1 MASAIIAN
9 AFLKPLAM
17 TTMTTPGSRT
27 RRSIEPAPAESGG
40 RARRRSSALENTPQ
54 GGDARAAGPRRDAR
68 RVAAQRFAELAR
80 EDELPERLVEA
91 IVEARS
97 ITAWGGRKRAL
108 QYVGKLLRDIDPQ
121 PILRRLDAWA
131 HGHDVDTAR
140 ERALEHWR
148 ERLIAEPAALDALTV
163 EYPGLD
169 RSRFRAL
176 IGRAREERERG
187 TPPHAFREIYRELK
201 GLLRATPT

>member
-1 MASAIIAN
+1 MH
-9 AFLKPLAM
+9 
-17 TTMTTPGSRT
+17 
-27 RRSIEPAPAESGG
+27 
-40 RARRRSSALENTPQ
+40 ALQDLGVTLVELP
-54 GGDARAAGPRRDAR
+54 P
-68 RVAAQRFAELAR
+68 QRFAELAR

-108 QYVGKLLRDIDPQ
+108 QYVGKLLRDIDPE

-140 ERALEHWR
+140 ERALELWR

-176 IGRAREERERG
+176 IGRARDERERG

>member
-9 AFLKPLAM
+9 AFLKTLTM

-27 RRSIEPAPAESGG
+27 RRSIEPAPAESGAAPDVD
-40 RARRRSSALENTPQ
+40 RPPSKTRRKAAMHALQDLGVTLVELP
-54 GGDARAAGPRRDAR
+54 P
-68 RVAAQRFAELAR
+68 QRFAELAR

-108 QYVGKLLRDIDPQ
+108 QYVGKLLRDIDPE

-140 ERALEHWR
+140 ERALEQWR

-176 IGRAREERERG
+176 IGRARDERERG